1 MIDDKSPP
9 GSWQDHA
16 NFMAARSKLHPEMAD
31 IAEELVRLRQEN
43 SLYEDSL
50 ASYAQ
55 TNQALEAKCER
66 LYDALLQYGQH
77 DGGCATWHYYAPCD
91 CGFAD
96 AMEGK

>member
-16 NFMAARSKLHPEMAD
+16 NFMAARSKLKPEMAD

-50 ASYAQ
+50 ANYEQRCAEMEAERDRLRE
-55 TNQALEAKCER
+55 ALERIATAGG
-66 LYDALLQYGQH
+66 YDATDLENMARAALQE
-77 DGGCATWHYYAPCD
+77 
-91 CGFAD
+91 D
-96 AMEGK
+96 A